1 MNTQT
6 RRPLWR
12 VSARGSHR
20 LLISWLLCLSFAIG
34 AGSSTWLLAQSELA
48 TLTGTVADS
57 SGGVIANAD
66 VTVKNQGTNISST
79 GRSNENGRYVVPS
92 LKPGLYTVAVS
103 APGFKKYVNSAV
115 TLQVNQ
121 TARLDIELTVGEV
134 TQEVTV
140 SAEAPL
146 LEVDTSGRGAVIDE
160 RKIVELPLNGR
171 DYNQLATLSPGVLTA
186 TPACGGTATW
196 QTTHLPWNLLITD
209 PSVG

>member
-1 MNTQT
+1 M
-6 RRPLWR
+6 
-12 VSARGSHR
+12 
-20 LLISWLLCLSFAIG
+20 
-34 AGSSTWLLAQSELA
+34 
-48 TLTGTVADS
+48 ADS

-103 APGFKKYVNSAV
+103 APGFKKYVNTAL

-121 TARLDIELTVGEV
+121 TARLDIELTIGEV

-146 LEVDTSGRGAVIDE
+146 LEVDTSGRGAVIDQ

-171 DYNQLATLSPGVLTA
+171 DYNQLAHTFSRSLDRHAAAAVGRVQGRVQCERQPGIPERL
-186 TPACGGTATW
+186 
-196 QTTHLPWNLLITD
+196 
-209 PSVG
+209 SVGWRGQHVVFELLPRRQHSGGSAVD

>member
-1 MNTQT
+1 MKTQDQ
-6 RRPLWR
+6 RSIWKLSIYHCPQLLFSCFLW
-12 VSARGSHR
+12 
-20 LLISWLLCLSFAIG
+20 LSWAG
-34 AGSSTWLLAQSELA
+34 AAGSSAWLLAQSELA
-48 TLTGTVADS
+48 TLTGTVTDS

-66 VTVKNQGTNISST
+66 VTVTNQGTNISST

-103 APGFKKYVNSAV
+103 ASGFKKYVNTAV

-146 LEVDTSGRGAVIDE
+146 LEVDTSGRG
-160 RKIVELPLNGR
+160 
-171 DYNQLATLSPGVLTA
+171 
-186 TPACGGTATW
+186 
-196 QTTHLPWNLLITD
+196 
-209 PSVG
+209 